1 MKRKK
6 KNNVSAK
13 RLSLYFG
20 IVLVIFSLIIGFIFF
35 GISKK
40 QTIELQENL
49 LIERA
54 ETIAEN
60 ISTLDLGKGQMGG
73 YGMYLK
79 SINSIAGA
87 DAWLVDENLNVIT
100 SHSQMHNNMHS
111 HENGNGTGMG
121 RMYKRNMQN
130 NEEDNLPEDDIYDT
144 EINLPENAEKIIKQA
159 LSGQVEVSEVFSD
172 ILGEQTITVGVPI
185 VSDNGDNKQV
195 VLLHSPVT
203 GIEDAVEQGV
213 KALVM
218 SIGIGLLIAIL
229 LSIYLS
235 KVFTGPIL
243 LKEAEDII
251 KLENDRKNF
260 LAQIAHELKT
270 PITVMKSTLENFN
283 IKENPTVEEL
293 QEYNSQVLG
302 EVNSLQR
309 LVGDLLDLTKLES
322 PDFSIEIS
330 EISLTDL
337 IDDIIRSSRKLALG
351 KNITIIKENIPNV
364 LIRGDYGRLRQM
376 FLILID
382 NAIKF
387 SEENAEIKVIGEKNS
402 ISICDNGIGIKERD
416 LELVFNRFYKD
427 NSEKNSKGTGLGLSI
442 AREIAE
448 KHSGQ
453 LTVKSRYKKGT
464 CFIFNYEKILK

>member
-1 MKRKK
+1 M

-20 IVLVIFSLIIGFIFF
+20 IVLLIFSLIIGFIFF
-35 GISKK
+35 GIYKN

-87 DAWLVDENLNVIT
+87 DAWVVDENLNVIT
-100 SHSQMHNNMHS
+100 SHSQMHNNTHS
-111 HENGNGTGMG
+111 HENANGTG
-121 RMYKRNMQN
+121 RMNRRNTEN
-130 NEEDNLPEDDIYDT
+130 NEEDNLVEENIYDT
-144 EINLPENAEKIIKQA
+144 EINLPENAEKIIKEA
-159 LSGQVEVSEVFSD
+159 LSGKVEVSEVFSD

-185 VSDNGDNKQV
+185 LANNSDNNQV

-203 GIEDAVEQGV
+203 GIEDAVKQGT
-213 KALVM
+213 KALLI
-218 SIGIGLLIAIL
+218 SLGIGLLIAIL

-330 EISLTDL
+330 EIYLTDL

-351 KNITIIKENIPNV
+351 KNIKIIQENIPNIV
-364 LIRGDYGRLRQM
+364 INGDYGRLRQM
-376 FLILID
+376 FLIIID

-387 SEENAEIKVIGEKNS
+387 SKENSQIEIKGEKNK
-402 ISICDNGIGIKERD
+402 ILICDNGVGIKEKD
-416 LELVFNRFYKD
+416 LKLVFNRFYKD
-427 NSEKNSKGTGLGLSI
+427 NSEKNIKGTGLGLSI
-442 AREIAE
+442 AKEIAE
-448 KHSGQ
+448 KHSSQ
-453 LTVKSRYKKGT
+453 LTVESQYKKGT

>member
-1 MKRKK
+1 MKRKR

-73 YGMYLK
+73 YGVYLK

-87 DAWLVDENLNVIT
+87 DAWIVDENLNVIT
-100 SHSQMHNNMHS
+100 SHSQLHNNMHS
-111 HENGNGTGMG
+111 HENGNGIG
-121 RMYKRNMQN
+121 RMYRRNMLN
-130 NEEDNLPEDDIYDT
+130 NEEDNLLEEDLYDT

-159 LSGQVEVSEVFSD
+159 LSGQVEASEVFSD
-172 ILGEQTITVGVPI
+172 ILGEETITVGVPI

-195 VLLHSPVT
+195 VLLHSPLT

-213 KALVM
+213 KALVI
-218 SIGIGLLIAIL
+218 SIGIGLLIAIF

-330 EISLTDL
+330 EISLRDL

-351 KNITIIKENIPNV
+351 KNIRIIQENIPNI
-364 LIRGDYGRLRQM
+364 LIKGDYGRLRQM

-387 SEENAEIKVIGEKNS
+387 SEESTEIKVVGEKNS
-402 ISICDNGIGIKERD
+402 ISICDKGIGIKEKD

-427 NSEKNSKGTGLGLSI
+427 NSDKNSKGTGLGLSI
-442 AREIAE
+442 AKEIAE
-448 KHSGQ
+448 KHSSQ
-453 LTVKSRYKKGT
+453 LTVKSQYKKGT